1 MVNQALESFKE
12 WVDDIIVE
20 IVPPVE
26 RDAEDAK
33 EKSEISAEEEKQSY
47 ATKNIELRGK
57 SGTATLIKA
66 HLWQKNLGITQCEEL
81 SNMSGKLVWS
91 KKRKLATCRE
101 ERGKL
106 EASISAEIV
115 MMLEK
120 YKA

>member
-1 MVNQALESFKE
+1 
-12 WVDDIIVE
+12 VDDIIVE

-66 HLWQKNLGITQCEEL
+66 HL
-81 SNMSGKLVWS
+81 
-91 KKRKLATCRE
+91 
-101 ERGKL
+101 
-106 EASISAEIV
+106 
-115 MMLEK
+115 
-120 YKA
+120 

>member
-1 MVNQALESFKE
+1 MKPMDQKGISNERHCSCLGQQHFVPTLFHLEVGMVNQALESFKE

-33 EKSEISAEEEKQSY
+33 EKSEISAEEKKQSY

-57 SGTATLIKA
+57 SGTATLIKV

-81 SNMSGKLVWS
+81 SNMSGKLV
-91 KKRKLATCRE
+91 
-101 ERGKL
+101 
-106 EASISAEIV
+106 
-115 MMLEK
+115 
-120 YKA
+120 